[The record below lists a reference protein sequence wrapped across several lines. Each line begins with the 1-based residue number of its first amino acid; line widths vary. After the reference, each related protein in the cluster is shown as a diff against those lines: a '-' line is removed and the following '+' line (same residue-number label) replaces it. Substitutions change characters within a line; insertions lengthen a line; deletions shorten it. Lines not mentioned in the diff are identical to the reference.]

1 MATDTVKHPWN
12 DERRRL
18 CLEGVYELD
27 KIARVLPQLV
37 PLDDDQ
43 NHYAVKALAGRMLR
57 LTSMLMSGM
66 DEYEATAK
74 LEDIVHFG
82 VGAG

>member
-1 MATDTVKHPWN
+1 MATATVKHPWN
-12 DERRRL
+12 DERRRI

-27 KIARVLPQLV
+27 KIARVLPGLV

-43 NHYAVKALAGRMLR
+43 NHYAVKALSGRMLR
-57 LTSMLMSGM
+57 LTHMLMRGL
-66 DEYEATAK
+66 DEYEATQK
-74 LEDIVHFG
+74 LEDVIHFG

>member
-1 MATDTVKHPWN
+1 MATTTVKHSWN

-27 KIARVLPQLV
+27 KIARVLPGLV
-37 PLDDDQ
+37 PLEDDQ

-57 LTSMLMSGM
+57 LTHMLMLGL
-66 DEYEATAK
+66 DEHEATAK
-74 LEDIVHFG
+74 LDGVIHFG